1 MIMILGGTKDA
12 REIIAMISEK
22 RYPLLVTTATEY
34 GGSLISDNSGWDVLI
49 KRMTVQD
56 MEAIIQEKAIRIVV
70 DATHPYAVDVSK
82 NAMLA
87 SRNRNIPY
95 LRYQRNESAYEE
107 YNDGLVTVDSMEAA
121 AEYLTTAEGN
131 ILLTTGSKSLDIFT
145 RKLSK
150 QRLYP
155 RVLPTAEVLKK
166 CEALGLNTGNI
177 IAMQGPFP
185 KSMNIEIIKMYDID
199 ILVTKDSG
207 DIGGTLDKLEAAK
220 QCGCKMILVKR
231 PDIDY
236 QNIFE
241 SKEDLIC
248 KVSELYEKILSDHG

>member
-1 MIMILGGTKDA
+1 MIMLLGGTKDA
-12 REIIAMISEK
+12 REIIALISEK

-34 GGSLISDNSGWDVLI
+34 GGSLISDNSGCDVLI

-56 MEAIIQEKAIRIVV
+56 METIIQEKAIRIVV

-95 LRYQRNESAYEE
+95 LRYQRNESAYEK
-107 YNDGLVTVDSMEAA
+107 YNDMLVTVDSMEAA
-121 AEYLTTAEGN
+121 AKYLTTVEGN

-166 CEALGLNTGNI
+166 CEALGLNVGNI

-185 KSMNIEIIKMYDID
+185 KNMNIEIIKMYDID

-207 DIGGTLDKLEAAK
+207 DIGGTLNKLEAAK
-220 QCGCKMILVKR
+220 QCGCKVILVKR
-231 PDIDY
+231 PTVDY

-248 KVSELYEKILSDHG
+248 KVSEFYEKVLSDHG